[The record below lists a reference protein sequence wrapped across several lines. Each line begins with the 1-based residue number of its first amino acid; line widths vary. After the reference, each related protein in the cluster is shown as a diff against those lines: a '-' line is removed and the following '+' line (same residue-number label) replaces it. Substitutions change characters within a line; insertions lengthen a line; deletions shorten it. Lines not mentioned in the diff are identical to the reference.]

1 MTAAT
6 HKTADTAIDTAS
18 ALRGSNKTPGEFLTA
33 EAITRAKA
41 RFDESAKALASVQQ
55 QIANNNRLIVIVGAT
70 GTGKSALA
78 INLAKLLRQYG
89 KNAEI
94 ISCDASQLY
103 RGMDIATAKLS
114 REELREVPHH
124 LIDVLDVTDEAS
136 VAAYQQQAREIIREL
151 QANNAVP
158 ILVGGSGLY
167 INSTVFEMQLGQ
179 TDPLLRT
186 ELEDLFNSGGIA
198 ALRERLNRT
207 DPAAAAVIDTHNP
220 RRVIRA
226 IEVKELTGESI
237 TLQLPSE
244 PKPVFDQ
251 VIFGVHEERETL
263 VKRLD
268 ERVEEFWQRGL
279 LTEAAKLI
287 EQGIGQSKTASRA
300 IGYAQA
306 ISQLAGDITEQEAIA
321 ETKQLTRRY
330 SRKQVSWFKRLPDVT
345 WITTAQSQQCDT
357 QLALLETWLRHGE

>member
-1 MTAAT
+1 MTSAT
-6 HKTADTAIDTAS
+6 NTIADTAS
-18 ALRGSNKTPGEFLTA
+18 ALRGSNKTPGEFLGE

-41 RFDESAKALASVQQ
+41 RFGESAQAQASVQQ
-55 QIANNNRLIVIVGAT
+55 QIANNNRLIAIVGAT

-78 INLAKLLRQYG
+78 INLAKLLREYG

-114 REELREVPHH
+114 SEELREVPHH
-124 LIDVLDVTDEAS
+124 LIDVLDVTAEAS

-151 QANNAVP
+151 QANNTVP

-167 INSTVFEMQLGQ
+167 VNSTVFEMQLGQ
-179 TDPLLRT
+179 TDPQLRT
-186 ELEDLFNSGGIA
+186 ELENLFNSGGIT
-198 ALRERLNRT
+198 ALCERLKRT
-207 DPAAAAVIDTHNP
+207 DPAAEAAIDTHNP

-237 TLQLPSE
+237 TAQLPSA

-268 ERVEEFWQRGL
+268 ERVEEFWRRGL
-279 LTEAAKLI
+279 LTEAAKLL
-287 EQGIGQSKTASRA
+287 EQGIQQSKTASRA

-306 ISQLAGDITEQEAIA
+306 VRQLAGEITEREAIA
-321 ETKQLTRRY
+321 ETQQLTRRY
-330 SRKQVSWFKRLPDVT
+330 SRKQVSWFKRLPAVT
-345 WITTAQSQQCDT
+345 WITTAQSQQRQT
-357 QLALLETWLRHGE
+357 QLALLDTWLRQGE